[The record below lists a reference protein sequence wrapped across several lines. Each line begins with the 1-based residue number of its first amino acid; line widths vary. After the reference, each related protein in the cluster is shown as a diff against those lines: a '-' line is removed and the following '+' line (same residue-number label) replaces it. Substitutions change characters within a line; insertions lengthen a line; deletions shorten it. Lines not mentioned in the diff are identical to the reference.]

1 MIILITQSEH
11 LLLKHKM
18 RDFSGGSV
26 LKEPTCQCR
35 RHGLDP
41 WSGNTPHALGQLS
54 LRTATTE
61 TAHRTLRRLLHRAWE
76 QQLMNSRAATSQ
88 ACALQQEKPPHHN

>member
-1 MIILITQSEH
+1 MIILITQNEH
-11 LLLKHKM
+11 LLLKYKT
-18 RDFSGGSV
+18 RDFSGGSLV
-26 LKEPTCQCR
+26 KEPTCQCR

-41 WSGNTPHALGQLS
+41 WSGNTLHALGQLS

-61 TAHRTLRRLLHRAWE
+61 TAPPLQRLLHRAWE
-76 QQLMNSRAATSQ
+76 PQLMNSHAATSQ